1 MTETDERTETG
12 RPTSESM
19 PFDHDVVIVGG
30 SASGLAAGVFTAR
43 HGLDTLVL
51 RGGHTALLRC
61 SVLENYLG
69 LPNVD
74 PADFLEVASEQAR
87 DAGCR
92 VENRRVEQLS
102 RAGAGFAVEAGGE
115 TITSR
120 RVVAASGPEND
131 YLQEIA
137 DGALYRGPATHDNL
151 EYYVPCDDAGRTAV
165 DGLYAAGRLSGVE
178 HQVLIAAGN
187 GARVGL
193 AVVRDSLR
201 DAGLWDELADQYHDW
216 AVHPH
221 RHDGWEIDDWLR
233 ERVPDDVDPDD
244 DAVAERLS
252 SYRER
257 LETRTRTEDQKA
269 RRLERG
275 RALLE
280 RYHRD

>member
-1 MTETDERTETG
+1 MTETDERTETD
-12 RPTSESM
+12 RPRTDTAQ
-19 PFDHDVVIVGG
+19 FDHDVVIVGG
-30 SASGLAAGVFTAR
+30 SAAGLAAGVFTAR

-61 SVLENYLG
+61 SILENYLG
-69 LPNVD
+69 VPNVD
-74 PADFLEVASEQAR
+74 PADFLDVATEQAR

-92 VENRRVEQLS
+92 VENRRVKRLCCV
-102 RAGAGFAVEAGGE
+102 GAGFAVDAGDE

-151 EYYVPCDDAGRTAV
+151 EYYVPCDDAGRTEV
-165 DGLYAAGRLSGVE
+165 DGLYAAGRLSGIE

-193 AVVRDSLR
+193 AVVRDCLR
-201 DAGLWDELADQYHDW
+201 DAGLWDELADHYHDW

-221 RHDGWEIDDWLR
+221 RHDGWEIDDWLL
-233 ERVPDDVDPDD
+233 ERVPDDVDSDNE
-244 DAVAERLS
+244 AVAERLS

-257 LETRTRTEDQKA
+257 LETRVRTEGEKA

-275 RALLE
+275 RTLLK
-280 RYHRD
+280 RYHKE